1 MHDFFSS
8 RSLIKEISQSHG
20 FAVRLCESRLQ
31 KQWKALVGEV
41 VASHTWPTRIKFR
54 KLHVAVENSVWLH
67 QLIYLRT
74 TLLEK
79 IQAQMEELY
88 VQDIIFRIG
97 DIPEAREDDLAVQA
111 AQVFVS
117 PDARMTAAEW
127 TQYVHDEEL
136 RHSLTRVISRALS
149 SATDEAVIPRG
160 ARNLKPTP

>member
-1 MHDFFSS
+1 MHAFSSS

-67 QLIYLRT
+67 QLIYLKT

-88 VQDIIFRIG
+88 LQDIIFRIG
-97 DIPEAREDDLAVQA
+97 EIPESPEDDSDVQA
-111 AQVFVS
+111 AQVSVS
-117 PDARMTAAEW
+117 PDARMTALEY
-127 TQYVHDEEL
+127 TRVVNDDEL
-136 RHSLTRVISRALS
+136 RASLTRVIARALS
-149 SATDEAVIPRG
+149 P
-160 ARNLKPTP
+160 